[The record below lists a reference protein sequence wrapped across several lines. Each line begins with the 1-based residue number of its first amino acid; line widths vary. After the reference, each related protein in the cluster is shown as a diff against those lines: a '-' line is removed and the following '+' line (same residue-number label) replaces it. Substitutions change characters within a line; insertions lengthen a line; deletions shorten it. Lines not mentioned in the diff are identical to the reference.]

1 MMTQAN
7 QPESIG
13 NNSIE
18 SKLDTIIRDIT
29 MMKSQLDRVEQR
41 LDGIDRRLDGIDNRL
56 WVFMGGILFA
66 ALAALLRLI
75 PEV

>member
-1 MMTQAN
+1 MMTQSN

-18 SKLDTIIRDIT
+18 SKLDLIIKD
-29 MMKSQLDRVEQR
+29 MAVMKSQLDGIDKR
-41 LDGIDRRLDGIDNRL
+41 LDGIDKRLDGIDSRL
-56 WVFMGGILFA
+56 WVFMGGILTA